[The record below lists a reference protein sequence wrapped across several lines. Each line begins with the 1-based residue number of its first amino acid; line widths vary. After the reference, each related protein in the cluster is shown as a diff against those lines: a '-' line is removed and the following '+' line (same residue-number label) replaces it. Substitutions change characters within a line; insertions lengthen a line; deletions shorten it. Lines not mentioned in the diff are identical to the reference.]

1 MQPHKAVLESEDN
14 LSTTNAVELAST
26 GTIVHSPA
34 VVCENQNTQ
43 GEPRRDDP
51 MRRFIPTPCSADLP
65 VMGRTIR
72 LETNSS
78 KILRHMVELFARY
91 PGAPNGDAGFRWR
104 IVLES
109 DVQVRPPWPR
119 RSAFS
124 EEGLRFAEFG
134 QRNFLAVDLKAREAI
149 GILSES
155 LAEDNL
161 GLTIPF
167 LDSLFCLTASSLG
180 LTPLWANCVARGQSG
195 VLLLGSPNS
204 GKTCAGYVA
213 ETLGL
218 DFYADDGVFLELDSE
233 VLRGWSGF
241 WPATFRPEAL
251 HFFPELGGRA
261 RPCVHQDFILY
272 HTERRQEGRT
282 SCSWIQPRCCLLL
295 KRQCSRTPGL
305 SRIARTERARLLA
318 ESVLFKEDDCFTEQ
332 QTKVLRAL
340 ETLPAYV
347 LRYGSDPSIAA
358 ATARDLLAAIHRPGP
373 GQEALGGQGTEG

>member
-1 MQPHKAVLESEDN
+1 
-14 LSTTNAVELAST
+14 LSTTSAVEVAST
-26 GTIVHSPA
+26 QTPA
-34 VVCENQNTQ
+34 DSRVVVSDYQNTQ

-51 MRRFIPTPCSADLP
+51 MRRFIATPYSADLP
-65 VMGRTIR
+65 VMGRTIH

-78 KILRHMVELFARY
+78 RILRHMVQLFACY
-91 PGAPNGDAGFRWR
+91 PGALNEGADFRWR

-109 DVQVRPPWPR
+109 DAQLRPPWPR

-124 EEGLRFAEFG
+124 DEGLRFAEFG
-134 QRNFLAVDLKAREAI
+134 QRNFLAVDLEARVAI
-149 GILSES
+149 AILSQS

-204 GKTCAGYVA
+204 GKTSAGYIA

-218 DFYADDGVFLELDSE
+218 DFYADDGVFLELDSQ

-241 WPATFRPEAL
+241 WPATFRPDAL
-251 HFFPELGGRA
+251 QFFPELGARA
-261 RPCVHQDFILY
+261 RRCIHQDFVLY
-272 HTERRQEGRT
+272 HTERRRAGST
-282 SCSWIQPRCCLLL
+282 SRSPIQPLCCLLL
-295 KRQCSRTPGL
+295 ERHPCRVRSL
-305 SRIARTERARLLA
+305 SRIARPELARLLA
-318 ESVLFKEDDCFTEQ
+318 ESVLFKEDDCFIEQ
-332 QTKVLRAL
+332 QSEVLRAL

-347 LRYGSDPSIAA
+347 LRYGSDPTIAA
-358 ATARDLLAAIHRPGP
+358 ATARDLLTA
-373 GQEALGGQGTEG
+373 QQL